1 MLLVMP
7 VLAACSS
14 QPAASASTQ
23 PASSASTQP
32 ANSAPASEPP
42 TGNIQISAKNLN
54 FEPDSAEIP
63 AGTAFKIDFD
73 NEDSAT
79 VHDIDIHLSNPG
91 GEVVFDGATLAGP
104 ASATYDVPALAA
116 GTYAFVCSVHAEMQ
130 GTMNAK

>member
-14 QPAASASTQ
+14 QPATSAS
-23 PASSASTQP
+23 SQP

-42 TGNIQISAKNLN
+42 TGNIQISAKYLN
-54 FEPDSAEIP
+54 FEQDSVEIP
-63 AGTAFKIDFD
+63 AATSFKIDFD
-73 NEDSAT
+73 NKDSAT

-91 GEVVFDGATLAGP
+91 GEVVFDGTKVSGP

-116 GTYAFVCSVHAEMQ
+116 GTYAFVCSVHPEMH